1 MFKKTVGFVVGL
13 CLVVVGLAMPVQAA
27 KRVLYL
33 DSYNEGF
40 EWSDG
45 ITAAVKAVM
54 GKENGVTLKIFHM
67 DTKRNPDEAYK
78 KKAALEAKD
87 LIAAFR
93 PDVVIAS
100 DDNASKYLIV
110 PYFKNTSL
118 PFVFC
123 GVNYTAEEYGFPCSN
138 VTGMLE
144 VPPALKLIY
153 SLKYFRRIVTVGY
166 LAADTL
172 TERKDGGFTKRDVR
186 EEYIERYVKTFDE
199 WKTAFNQMQNQVDV
213 LIVGNNGGIKG
224 WDKDEAERFVLA
236 NTRIPTGCLLDWIAP
251 LVFLGATRSAT
262 EQGHYAATTALRIL
276 NGTPPTSIPVVS
288 NVQAD
293 IIINLKIAKKLKLKV
308 PGSFMKIATRVIK

>member
-1 MFKKTVGFVVGL
+1 
-13 CLVVVGLAMPVQAA
+13 MPVQAA
-27 KRVLYL
+27 KRVLYV

-45 ITAAVKAVM
+45 ITAAVKTVM
-54 GKENGVTLKIFHM
+54 DQENGVTLKIFRM
-67 DTKRNPDEAYK
+67 DTKRNPDEAFK
-78 KKAALEAKD
+78 KKVALEAKD

-172 TERKDGGFTKRDVR
+172 TERKDGEFTKRDVR
-186 EEYIERYVKTFDE
+186 EEYIERYVKTLDE

-224 WDKDEAERFVLA
+224 WDYGEAERFVLE

-276 NGTPPTSIPVVS
+276 NGAQPSSIPVVS

-308 PGSFMKIATRVIK
+308 PESFMKIATRVIQ